1 MRLSSDSLS
10 HRLGAN
16 LADNSVVCLMA
27 PTASGKTALAYELY
41 DSGRYE
47 LISVDSALVYR
58 EMNIGT
64 AKPTATELA
73 RYPHHLV
80 DIIDPMQSYS
90 VAEFVSDVARL
101 IDDCHKNSKIP
112 LLVGGTMMYYMALL
126 DGLSPIP
133 DSDDAVR
140 ARVEQW
146 RQDEGISA
154 LYEYL
159 GKIDPISHQRLK
171 ASDTQRITR
180 AIEVYLQTDI
190 PLSDWQ
196 QKPKQALAH
205 NPNQQWHALSVMPD
219 RPWLHER
226 IEQRLDI
233 MWAEGLVYEV
243 IGLLE
248 RYPLTPNLPSMRCV
262 GYRQVLEY
270 LVHINHPVFEQSHL
284 DKAQFY
290 EAFAETKVSNTEKVK
305 QGITDQNEMTQAHL
319 SKVDSQTEALACQQM
334 QNKALYATRQLA
346 KRQYTWLRKVIQLP
360 NASSG
365 VALASDLG
373 SATNASVDNNVTIKA
388 FTTMAQVREYLY

>member
-1 MRLSSDSLS
+1 MQLSSDSS
-10 HRLGAN
+10 SYRLNAN

-41 DSGRYE
+41 DTGRYE
-47 LISVDSALVYR
+47 LISVDSALIYR
-58 EMNIGT
+58 DMNIGT
-64 AKPTATELA
+64 AKPTAIELA

-90 VAEFVSDVARL
+90 VAEFVNDVARL
-101 IDDCHKNSKIP
+101 IDSCHENGKIP

-126 DGLSPIP
+126 DGLSPVP
-133 DSDDAVR
+133 DSDDSVR

-154 LYEYL
+154 LYDYL
-159 GKIDPISHQRLK
+159 GEIDPISHERLN
-171 ASDTQRITR
+171 ATDTQRITR
-180 AIEVYLQTDI
+180 AVEVYLQTDI
-190 PLSDWQ
+190 PISDWQ
-196 QKPKQALAH
+196 RKPKQALAN
-205 NPNQQWHALSVMPD
+205 NPNQQWHALTVMPD
-219 RPWLHER
+219 RPWLHTR

-233 MWAEGLVYEV
+233 MWNDGLVTEV

-270 LVHINHPVFEQSHL
+270 LVHIDHPVFEQPHL

-290 EAFAETKVSNTEKVK
+290 STFEVLQSSAQSS
-305 QGITDQNEMTQAHL
+305 L
-319 SKVDSQTEALACQQM
+319 SDGATEALACQQM

-346 KRQYTWLRKVIQLP
+346 KRQYTWLRKVMQLP
-360 NASSG
+360 SKSMDGAIAADTSSEEG
-365 VALASDLG
+365 YSIDRNMV
-373 SATNASVDNNVTIKA
+373 VKA
-388 FTTMAQVREYLY
+388 FTTMAQARDYLY

>member
-1 MRLSSDSLS
+1 MQLSSDSS
-10 HRLGAN
+10 SYRLNSN

-41 DSGRYE
+41 DTGRYE
-47 LISVDSALVYR
+47 LISVDSALIYR
-58 EMNIGT
+58 DMNIGT

-90 VAEFVSDVARL
+90 VAEFVTDVARL
-101 IDDCHKNSKIP
+101 IDSCHENGKIP

-126 DGLSPIP
+126 DGLSPVP
-133 DSDDAVR
+133 DSDDSVR

-154 LYEYL
+154 LYDYL
-159 GKIDPISHQRLK
+159 GEIDPISHERLN
-171 ASDTQRITR
+171 ATDTQRITR
-180 AIEVYLQTDI
+180 AVEVYLQTSI
-190 PLSDWQ
+190 PISDWQ
-196 QKPKQALAH
+196 RQPKQALAN
-205 NPNQQWHALSVMPD
+205 NPNQRWHALTVMPD
-219 RPWLHER
+219 RPWLHTR

-233 MWAEGLVYEV
+233 MWNDGLVAEV

-248 RYPLTPNLPSMRCV
+248 HYPLTPNLPSMRCV

-270 LVHINHPVFEQSHL
+270 LVHINHPVFEHSHL

-290 EAFAETKVSNTEKVK
+290 SAFEVVESSAQPS
-305 QGITDQNEMTQAHL
+305 L
-319 SKVDSQTEALACQQM
+319 SDGETEALACQQM

-346 KRQYTWLRKVIQLP
+346 KRQYTWLRKVMQLP
-360 NASSG
+360 NTYID
-365 VALASDLG
+365 VALAADAFSDKD
-373 SATNASVDNNVTIKA
+373 SSVDRDMVVKT
-388 FTTMAQVREYLY
+388 FTTMAQARDYLY